1 MKTSQFFCII
11 LVIAL
16 AIVSWRLV
24 RGGSSSTETADS
36 LAVTNEAYDCIMTRT
51 SCRAFTDYRPTEAQ
65 IDSLVRAGLAAPTAR
80 NARPWDIIV
89 ITDRDILDTIAS
101 ECKNIKMAAEA
112 PLALVACGNLGI
124 ARSKGG
130 DEYWEQDVSAI
141 TENILLAAHS
151 MGLGAVWCGIYPIPE
166 RVKFVKELL
175 ELPDS
180 IEPLNIIPIGQP
192 KSPLQPKDK
201 YDAER
206 IHYNGY

>member
-130 DEYWEQDVSAI
+130 D
-141 TENILLAAHS
+141 
-151 MGLGAVWCGIYPIPE
+151 
-166 RVKFVKELL
+166 
-175 ELPDS
+175 
-180 IEPLNIIPIGQP
+180 
-192 KSPLQPKDK
+192 
-201 YDAER
+201 
-206 IHYNGY
+206 

>member
-101 ECKNIKMAAEA
+101 ECKNI
-112 PLALVACGNLGI
+112 
-124 ARSKGG
+124 
-130 DEYWEQDVSAI
+130 
-141 TENILLAAHS
+141 
-151 MGLGAVWCGIYPIPE
+151 
-166 RVKFVKELL
+166 
-175 ELPDS
+175 
-180 IEPLNIIPIGQP
+180 
-192 KSPLQPKDK
+192 
-201 YDAER
+201 
-206 IHYNGY
+206 